1 MYNAEVFM
9 KNSCKVDT
17 ANIIYTEGQKS
28 KVEYEGK
35 NYDATYDHDNKMFV
49 VDDKTKTVA

>member
-9 KNSCKVDT
+9 RNSCKVDT
-17 ANIIYTEGQKS
+17 ANIVYTKGQES

-35 NYDATYDHDNKMFV
+35 SFDATYDHDRKMFV
-49 VDDKTKTVA
+49 VDDTEEIVQ